1 MAVAKTKELERRVS
15 FAKFPEI
22 IAIPNLIEIQ
32 RGSFLQ
38 FLQPEVPP
46 ERREETGLQGV
57 FTSIFPISDYE

>member
-1 MAVAKTKELERRVS
+1 MAVAKTKELEGRVS

-38 FLQPEVPP
+38 FLQQGVPP
-46 ERREETGLQGV
+46 ERREDTGLQGV
-57 FTSIFPISDYE
+57 FTSIFPISD